1 MPASDWRRWFN
12 VLYVVLQCNVTYL
25 AYSWHVS
32 RARITVLALLSLFRQ
47 LHDIRQD
54 IMSGYC
60 SACKLLPRVSMQCMQ
75 SAILLWQ
82 IRPSV
87 SPKPVLCLN
96 EWIYRQFLSRSG
108 MDIILDFFE
117 PQRRYRIQRGNP
129 LSGRIFQIPLI
140 ISETVRDMPLV
151 TMDQ

>member
-1 MPASDWRRWFN
+1 M
-12 VLYVVLQCNVTYL
+12 TYL

-96 EWIYRQFLSRSG
+96 EWIYRQFFSRSG
-108 MDIILDFFE
+108 MDIILDFLSPSAVTEFKGGTPSAGE
-117 PQRRYRIQRGNP
+117 FSKYRLLSRKRYEICP
-129 LSGRIFQIPLI
+129 WLLW
-140 ISETVRDMPLV
+140 ISNRKS
-151 TMDQ
+151 

>member
-1 MPASDWRRWFN
+1 MVPRHFRILVGFGHSQLLIVVGQNKHPRFQLCLHPIDGDDSN
-12 VLYVVLQCNVTYL
+12 VVLQCNVTYL

-87 SPKPVLCLN
+87 SPKPVLCVN
-96 EWIYRQFLSRSG
+96 EWIYRQFFH
-108 MDIILDFFE
+108 D
-117 PQRRYRIQRGNP
+117 
-129 LSGRIFQIPLI
+129 
-140 ISETVRDMPLV
+140 LV
-151 TMDQ
+151 WTSF